1 MNAQSSPLVSVLTP
15 VYNDA
20 EYLAECIESVL
31 AQTYANWEYTILNNC
46 STDESLSIAR
56 KYAAKDSRIR
66 VVDCEQFL
74 RIIPNHNRALQ
85 HISPQC
91 KYCKFVFADDWLFPN
106 CLEEMVANAERHP
119 SIGLVSAYALG
130 GERVLWTGL
139 PYPSSKVS
147 GREICRRKLLGGPD
161 VFGAPTAQLIR
172 ADLVRQRPV
181 FYRESNLHSDTETCL
196 DILQGSDFGFVHQ
209 VLTYSRPREN
219 SVSSFAND
227 FDSYV
232 LGGLVIFL
240 KYGPVYLDEE
250 EYRSCLS
257 QRLRRYH
264 RVLARNVL
272 RFRSRD
278 YWSYHR
284 DTLAALDSKIR
295 PLLLTKLVVAEALK
309 AMTKPIT
316 AVEGALRW
324 WREALWRLSG
334 ARQTVARR

>member
-31 AQTYANWEYTILNNC
+31 AQTYTNWDYTILNNC
-46 STDESLSIAR
+46 STDESLSIVR

-74 RIIPNHNRALQ
+74 RIIPNHNRALR
-85 HISPQC
+85 HISPDC

-106 CLEEMVANAERHP
+106 CLEEMVATAERHP

-130 GERVLWTGL
+130 GERVLCTGL
-139 PYPSSKVS
+139 AYPSSKVS

-172 ADLVRQRPV
+172 ADLVRERPA
-181 FYRESNLHSDTETCL
+181 FYRESNLHSDTEACL
-196 DILQGSDFGFVHQ
+196 DVLQESDFGFVHQ

-219 SVSSFAND
+219 SVTSFATY
-227 FDSYV
+227 FDSGI
-232 LGGLVIFL
+232 LGMLVTFL
-240 KYGPVYLDEE
+240 KYGPVFLDED
-250 EYRSCLS
+250 EYRSCLN
-257 QRLRRYH
+257 QRLKRYH
-264 RVLARNVL
+264 RVLAKSVL

-284 DTLAALDSKIR
+284 ETLAAVDAKIR
-295 PLLLTKLVVAEALK
+295 PWLLMESVIVELLK
-309 AMTKPIT
+309 AMAKPIA
-316 AVEGALRW
+316 AVEAALRW
-324 WREALWRLSG
+324 WPEALSRLSG